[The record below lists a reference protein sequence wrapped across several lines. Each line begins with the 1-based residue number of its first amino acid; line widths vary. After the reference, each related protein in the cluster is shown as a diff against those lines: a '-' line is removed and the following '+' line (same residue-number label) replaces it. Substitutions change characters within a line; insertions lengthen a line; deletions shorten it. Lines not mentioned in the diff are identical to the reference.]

1 MAEPALAQNKKQ
13 LREFS
18 NRLMTIE
25 TDFNL
30 FLDRME
36 LAGKR
41 AGFPFNPNKPGFG
54 PEGMLIHLMFV
65 SPQEARMLIRDLNSL
80 VKRAEELK
88 GQINGAAAHALMNSE
103 RYQLIYFGAIPEL
116 RAVFDTAKEMYGK
129 QKLDQEA
136 KMRLE
141 LSKTK
146 GQREQEQVEE
156 AYKLHARL
164 EEIGAEAG
172 KLRLRLRKREDV
184 SEEAAVLREEVQG
197 IAASARELERKARAT
212 QSTLSAWWGLSEAGV
227 KSRFLQGQAETL
239 ERSLS
244 EIEGLGKLR
253 KYPTIGE
260 PEGPIRPYGPKVVRV
275 PGTALDRLIAPEQF
289 RYLDLERGQVITGLE
304 VQSLAEMYAR
314 RARGERREKFF
325 DVNEFYE
332 LVPLLPKLDAIL
344 KEVKI
349 MREQGPSG
357 RGILSITLN
366 LAFAGL
372 DLTIVGKVAT
382 TTGARVTGRE
392 LASSIGKQGGRL
404 AMTRPEMDTFMLAF
418 GLEEREFQD
427 LWRIARPPS
436 GGGLG
441 WRRVC
446 RDLAEMAGER
456 ELTTDIIRQYI
467 RQQTGGR
474 VGRYAWAA
482 KSATKDFLSST
493 LTFAGKERFRQ
504 RVLAEISNELRS
516 TMNQQAGKELYDAL
530 RNTAGLTVRDRRAA
544 SDALFLTF
552 TSFSPKA
559 QASLLNLV
567 RERGWGFVARE
578 IRRDIATAEREGFKD
593 AAVSVGTKRGLAR
606 LVPEY
611 EAAFGVGPVM
621 KHLAGSSVMYLAVAP
636 AVWGAAMKTLGWA
649 FRGSEYVGRPPANEA
664 EAMNAF
670 DRDMIALEERARKAA
685 EERSKKRA
693 K

>member
-13 LREFS
+13 LSEFS

-30 FLDRME
+30 FLGRME

-65 SPQEARMLIRDLNSL
+65 SPQEARMLLRDFNSL
-80 VKRAEELK
+80 VKRAEEVR
-88 GQINGAAAHALMNSE
+88 GQIIGTGAQGLVNSE
-103 RYQLIYFGAIPEL
+103 RYQMIYLGIIPEL
-116 RAVFDTAKEMYGK
+116 KAVFDTAKEMYGK

-136 KMRLE
+136 KVRLE

-146 GQREQEQVEE
+146 GQREQEQVGE
-156 AYKLHARL
+156 AYALRERL
-164 EEIGAEAG
+164 NDIDAAADR
-172 KLRLRLRKREDV
+172 LLLRLRKRENV
-184 SEEAAVLREEVQG
+184 TEMASILREEVQG
-197 IAASARELERKARAT
+197 IAAKARELEIKARAT
-212 QSTLSAWWGLSEAGV
+212 QSRLSAWWGLSEAGI
-227 KSRFLQGQAETL
+227 KARFLQGQAETL
-239 ERSLS
+239 ELKLAR
-244 EIEGLGKLR
+244 IEESGR
-253 KYPTIGE
+253 PTSIGE
-260 PEGPIRPYGPKVVRV
+260 PEGYMRPWQPKVVRV
-275 PGTALDRLIAPEQF
+275 PGTSIDRLIAPEQF
-289 RYLDLERGQVITGLE
+289 HYLDLERGQVITGLG
-304 VQSLAEMYAR
+304 VQSLAESYAR
-314 RARGERREKFF
+314 MARGERREKFF
-325 DVNEFYE
+325 DVREFYE

-344 KEVKI
+344 KDIKI
-349 MREQGPSG
+349 MRESG
-357 RGILSITLN
+357 VSGSGVLSITLN
-366 LAFAGL
+366 LVFAGL
-372 DLTIVGKVAT
+372 DMTIVSKVAT
-382 TTGARVTGRE
+382 TTGARITGRE

-404 AMTRPEMDTFMLAF
+404 AMTRPEMDTFMVAF
-418 GLEEREFQD
+418 GLEEKEFKD
-427 LWRIARPPS
+427 LWGLARPPS

-446 RDLAEMAGER
+446 RELAEFAGEQ
-456 ELTTDIIRQYI
+456 EITADVIRKFL

-474 VGRYAWAA
+474 AGRYAWAA

-493 LTFAGKERFRQ
+493 LTFAGRERFKQ

-516 TMNQQAGKELYDAL
+516 TINQQAGKELYEAL

-544 SDALFLTF
+544 SDAIFLTF

-567 RERGWGFVARE
+567 RERGWSFVARE
-578 IRRDIATAEREGFKD
+578 IRKDIAAAEREGLKD
-593 AAVSVGTKRGLAR
+593 AAVSVGTKRGLGR

-611 EAAFGVGPVM
+611 EAAFGVAPVI
-621 KHLAGSSVMYLAVAP
+621 KHLAGSSAMYFAIAP
-636 AVWGAAMKTLGWA
+636 AVWGTAMKALGMA
-649 FRGSEYVGRPPANEA
+649 FKGKEYVGKPPSNEA

-670 DRDMIALEERARKAA
+670 DREMMALEERARKAA